1 MKLISDY
8 GIPYASILDN
18 KNSGNNNSIVH
29 LPAVCRR
36 GFVIDLF
43 ESVGGKSYK

>member
-8 GIPYASILDN
+8 DILYASILDN
-18 KNSGNNNSIVH
+18 KNSGNNNSIVQ

-43 ESVGGKSYK
+43 ESGGKKSYK